1 MCEGSFTNLGV
12 VGREEL
18 QRIDRLLRE
27 FFDHDQLIARVGHFD
42 RKLSQQITTRT
53 NFAQYCAELLELLDR
68 TGELIRFGDHLI
80 KTEDRATVRT
90 RLVAEFGRVDPPP
103 PGACP
108 YPGLLSFSSAEAG
121 LFFGRDVE
129 IDELAERVGRARWLS
144 IEGPSGVGK
153 SSLMRAGLLPQL
165 GREWTVISLR
175 PGTHPLDSL
184 ADAVWSALPPAA
196 RPARAHFHLDAQG
209 LRDFVYERTRDGTGV
224 LLVIDQLEEAATF
237 AVAEQARALGEAL
250 ARLLAEDA
258 LHCCL
263 VTTIRS
269 DQVERLGAALPA
281 LAGLLNQ
288 PRVARYLVGPLT
300 AAGLVDV
307 IQRPASRRGVAFEP
321 GLVDTICAEALADRG
336 ATPGGSLPLVAHF
349 LRELWLRCASGKTMT
364 HAAYRDLGGVV
375 GALTRSAERT
385 VDAVG
390 EIGEAAVTRARRL
403 LVALAT
409 IDDDGR
415 ATRRAL
421 PLATTMQ
428 LIDGDEALFACLSGG
443 TDQPSGALMRL
454 IVTSGS
460 GAMARVDLI
469 HETLLSRWTLL
480 RGWLADAGPDKQRS
494 EALLAAAIVWDQQGR
509 TPDAFPGKLM
519 REQHLAARPD
529 AEQTALQVAF
539 QSALRA
545 QIEQELRDKL
555 RNKRKTWLLI
565 TTLSVL
571 VIVLTIQSILALTR
585 RWDLE
590 VTAEQL
596 QGSLA
601 NEEAARSEL
610 ELALTSESAAR
621 AELEK
626 TLADKQLALEREIQL
641 RADKEV
647 MIKKFSA
654 TITTLQA
661 LAIHSQDHAARR
673 NAIVEVETLQTGI
686 TSIAADS
693 TIVTHCRD
701 QRAAIEAQ
709 GAAAP
714 SGALGSL
721 VACWAEGDR
730 VAEPHLRRALQSERS
745 AFLQFLQ
752 TNATPTMQRELDTA
766 LRRVDSRSPWRSEFL
781 RSTRD
786 LPMKQL
792 HITNPRLPEPGRRGR
807 IGG

>member
-1 MCEGSFTNLGV
+1 MCEGSFTNLVV

-27 FFDHDQLIARVGHFD
+27 VFDHDQLIARVGHFD

-175 PGTHPLDSL
+175 PGTHPMDSL

-196 RPARAHFHLDAQG
+196 RPARARFHLDTQG

-250 ARLLAEDA
+250 ARILAEDA
-258 LHCCL
+258 LRCCL

-281 LAGLLNQ
+281 LAGQLNQ

-300 AAGLVDV
+300 AAGLVDA
-307 IQRPASRRGVAFEP
+307 IHRPAIRRGVAFEA

-349 LRELWLRCASGKTMT
+349 LRELWFTCGGKAMT
-364 HAAYRDLGGVV
+364 HAAYRSLGGVV

-385 VDAVG
+385 LDVVH
-390 EIGEAAVTRARRL
+390 ELGEAAVTRARRL

-409 IDDDGR
+409 IDDDAR

-443 TDQPSGALMRL
+443 KDHPSGALMRL
-454 IVTSGS
+454 LVTSGG
-460 GAMARVDLI
+460 GATARVDLI
-469 HETLLSRWTLL
+469 HETLLTRWTLL

-494 EALLAAAIVWDQQGR
+494 EALLAAAVAWDQQGR

-529 AEQTALQVAF
+529 AEQTDLQVAF
-539 QSALRA
+539 QNALRA
-545 QIEQELRDKL
+545 QIEQERRDKL
-555 RNKRKTWLLI
+555 RARRTTRRQI
-565 TTLSVL
+565 TTLTVL
-571 VIVLTIQSILALTR
+571 VIVLAIQSVLALR
-585 RWDLE
+585 RGWDLE
-590 VTAEQL
+590 ATAEKL
-596 QGSLA
+596 HGSLE

-626 TLADKQLALEREIQL
+626 TLADKQLALEREMQL

-752 TNATPTMQRELDTA
+752 TNTTPTMQRELDTA
-766 LRRVDSRSPWRSEFL
+766 LRRLDTRLPWRAEFL

-807 IGG
+807 VGG